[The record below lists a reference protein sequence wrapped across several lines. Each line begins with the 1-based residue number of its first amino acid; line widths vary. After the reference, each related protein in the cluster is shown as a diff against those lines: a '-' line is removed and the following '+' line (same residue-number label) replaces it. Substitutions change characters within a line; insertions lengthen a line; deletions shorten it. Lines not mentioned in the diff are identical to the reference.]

1 MRAKS
6 SKSLGPQAAAARRPS
21 PKGVEKTWDGPASSR
36 RSRGFTTVEL
46 VAVIVLMG
54 VLAVVALPRIEG
66 ALAQRGDHW
75 RDQVLATL
83 RHAQATA
90 QSHRRLVCA
99 TVATGAVT
107 LSIATANPATACA
120 SALPGPDGAAAY
132 ASDSRGF
139 ATSVSPAGPLYFQ
152 PNGRVT
158 TDGAG
163 GTATDRGIAID
174 GQEAISIVAETGLV
188 R

>member
-6 SKSLGPQAAAARRPS
+6 SRAR
-21 PKGVEKTWDGPASSR
+21 G
-36 RSRGFTTVEL
+36 RGFTTVEL

-75 RDQVLATL
+75 RDQVLAAL

-99 TVATGAVT
+99 TVGTGAVT

-120 SALPGPDGAAAY
+120 SALPGPGGSADY

-163 GTATDRGIAID
+163 STATDRSITVS
-174 GQEAISIVAETGLV
+174 GQEAISVVAETGLV

>member
-1 MRAKS
+1 MR
-6 SKSLGPQAAAARRPS
+6 
-21 PKGVEKTWDGPASSR
+21 ENCSR
-36 RSRGFTTVEL
+36 SGRRGFTTIEL

-75 RDQVLATL
+75 RDQVLAAL
-83 RHAQATA
+83 RQAQATA

-99 TVATGAVT
+99 TVATDTVA
-107 LSIATANPATACA
+107 LAIATANPATACN
-120 SALPGPDGAAAY
+120 SALPGPGAGGDW
-132 ASDSRGF
+132 ASDNRGI
-139 ATSVSPAGPLYFQ
+139 ATSVAPAGTLYFQ
-152 PNGRVT
+152 PDGRVT

-163 GTATDRGIAID
+163 HDTTDRSIAID
-174 GQEAISIVAETGLV
+174 GQDPINVVAETGLV